1 MRLKDRINEMIEQ
14 YSITHDNPTV
24 LRELNKL
31 AALTQVV
38 IDWVNNN
45 DPTDFTEQI
54 KQINDRMD
62 EIETL
67 VRELNLEEISTELEA
82 LRASVADAVSKAA
95 QALTEAG
102 QAKSNADQALTKAG
116 QVETSLNAY
125 KTSNDQA
132 LEDLEATLTE
142 AVSNADTKAEAA
154 MTLADGAD
162 TNASNALTK
171 AGNALT
177 KAEQA
182 VLASGTAMNAAGE
195 ATEKAEAVEQ
205 ALSGKQDVLTFDQ
218 APTADSQNPVTSGG
232 VYKAIRNADIELDDN
247 VTQTSQNGVKS
258 SGIYKF
264 VKDNSGG
271 GTIALD
277 DTVTADSQNGVKS
290 SGIHAAIEA
299 ARTSLAAM
307 ITAANAVI
315 ESHTDDIAALH
326 EFQTTQD
333 TTNETHNTQIAAN
346 KKAVDDLTVK
356 VTDNEE
362 SVNTRFTQLE
372 GRLDTDEVLV
382 SGKQAQLYSKSGNRR
397 TNIMA
402 KVDKD
407 FGVRPADHST
417 LPTSLAVYN
426 ALADKQDTL
435 TFDQTPTADSQN
447 PVTSGGVFQAIQD
460 IPSGGEITLDDTV
473 TENSSNGVK
482 SSGIYQAIENAR
494 TSLKNM
500 IDAAN
505 IVITSHTDDIAAL
518 QEFQQTQEVA
528 NETHNTQI
536 TANKTAI
543 DRLTISKQDQLKT
556 GETNIST
563 DVITSMNDTAPEDG
577 KLATAKAVW
586 ERIESKGSGGG
597 SITYTGVTFEF
608 PKNNIITL
616 PNNFVPVFY
625 MMTIESANDNYD
637 NLYVK
642 GFAPYYVSG
651 LYPLS
656 YLQNILIATKTDFKG
671 GNVIGFDI
679 FTSKN
684 LLNFTTNNRIG
695 FVAANISSIMLS
707 SGEKPFTP
715 LKPPSEI
722 IIYGFYL

>member
-1 MRLKDRINEMIEQ
+1 MTIKDKINEMIEQ
-14 YSITHDNPTV
+14 YSITRDNPTV
-24 LRELNKL
+24 LRELIKL

-67 VRELNLEEISTELEA
+67 VRALNLEEISTELEA

-171 AGNALT
+171 AGSALT

-195 ATEKAEAVEQ
+195 ATAKAEAVEQ

-232 VYKAIRNADIELDDN
+232 VYKAIRNAGIELDDN

-264 VKDNSGG
+264 VKENSEAGRLDQLQEQIFELSNTMQVKLTFDSKPKKGSLNPVTSNGIFEAIQGSGG

-277 DTVTADSQNGVKS
+277 DTVTAESQNGVKS

-372 GRLDTDEVLV
+372 VRLDMDEGLV
-382 SGKQAQLYSKSGNRR
+382 SGKQEQLYSESGNRR
-397 TNIMA
+397 THIGA

-407 FGVRPADHST
+407 FGVRPANHST

-426 ALADKQDTL
+426 ALTNKQDVL

-447 PVTSGGVFQAIQD
+447 PVTSGGV
-460 IPSGGEITLDDTV
+460 
-473 TENSSNGVK
+473 
-482 SSGIYQAIENAR
+482 Y
-494 TSLKNM
+494 
-500 IDAAN
+500 
-505 IVITSHTDDIAAL
+505 AAL
-518 QEFQQTQEVA
+518 QGAGGGGKLKYEVLKKMFDA
-528 NETHNTQI
+528 SGVVSLPNGFTPVYVDFKINASPYTDGSY
-536 TANKTAI
+536 
-543 DRLTISKQDQLKT
+543 DRL
-556 GETNIST
+556 
-563 DVITSMNDTAPEDG
+563 
-577 KLATAKAVW
+577 
-586 ERIESKGSGGG
+586 
-597 SITYTGVTFEF
+597 
-608 PKNNIITL
+608 
-616 PNNFVPVFY
+616 
-625 MMTIESANDNYD
+625 
-637 NLYVK
+637 
-642 GFAPYYVSG
+642 YVSTFVTKYASG
-651 LYPLS
+651 MFPNQIVPYVCS
-656 YLQNILIATKTDFKG
+656 KTDFRS
-671 GNVIGFDI
+671 GNNIGYDLFFTNRRLVENTANNEIRINSIALGNLMLGDGTKPVTFDLG
-679 FTSKN
+679 N
-684 LLNFTTNNRIG
+684 EY
-695 FVAANISSIMLS
+695 VY
-707 SGEKPFTP
+707 
-715 LKPPSEI
+715 
-722 IIYGFYL
+722 IYGFTE

>member
-1 MRLKDRINEMIEQ
+1 MTIKDKINEMIEQ

-24 LRELNKL
+24 LSELIKL

-45 DPTDFTEQI
+45 DPTDFTDQI

-62 EIETL
+62 EIEEL
-67 VRELNLEEISTELEA
+67 VRALNLEEINTELEA
-82 LRASVADAVSKAA
+82 LRTSVADAVSKAA
-95 QALTEAG
+95 QALTDAG

-132 LEDLEATLTE
+132 LEDLEVTLTE

-171 AGNALT
+171 ANNALT

-195 ATEKAEAVEQ
+195 ATAKAEAVEQ

-232 VYKAIRNADIELDDN
+232 VYKAIRNAGIELDDN

-264 VKDNSGG
+264 VKENSEAGGLDQLQEQIFELSNTMQAKLTFDSKPKKGSLNPVTSNGIFEAIQGSGG
-271 GTIALD
+271 GTITLD
-277 DTVTADSQNGVKS
+277 DTVTAESQNGVKS

-315 ESHTDDIAALH
+315 ESHTDDIAALQ

-346 KKAVDDLTVK
+346 KKAVDDLTVT

-372 GRLDTDEVLV
+372 GRLDADEALIN
-382 SGKQAQLYSKSGNRR
+382 GKQNTIYSYVGNTRYLINERVNTDLNAQ
-397 TNIMA
+397 
-402 KVDKD
+402 
-407 FGVRPADHST
+407 PEDHNT

-426 ALADKQDTL
+426 ALTNKQDVL

-447 PVTSGGVFQAIQD
+447 PVTSGGV
-460 IPSGGEITLDDTV
+460 
-473 TENSSNGVK
+473 
-482 SSGIYQAIENAR
+482 Y
-494 TSLKNM
+494 
-500 IDAAN
+500 
-505 IVITSHTDDIAAL
+505 AAL
-518 QEFQQTQEVA
+518 QGAGGGGKLKYEVLKKRFDA
-528 NETHNTQI
+528 SGVVSLPDGFTPVYVDFMMDASPYTNGSY
-536 TANKTAI
+536 
-543 DRLTISKQDQLKT
+543 DRL
-556 GETNIST
+556 
-563 DVITSMNDTAPEDG
+563 
-577 KLATAKAVW
+577 
-586 ERIESKGSGGG
+586 
-597 SITYTGVTFEF
+597 
-608 PKNNIITL
+608 
-616 PNNFVPVFY
+616 
-625 MMTIESANDNYD
+625 
-637 NLYVK
+637 
-642 GFAPYYVSG
+642 YVSTFVTK
-651 LYPLS
+651 YASEMFPS
-656 YLQNILIATKTDFKG
+656 QIVPYVCSKTDFHS
-671 GNVIGFDI
+671 GNNIGYDLF
-679 FTSKN
+679 FTNRRLVENTANNEIKINSIALGN
-684 LLNFTTNNRIG
+684 LMLGDGTKPVTFNMENRY
-695 FVAANISSIMLS
+695 VY
-707 SGEKPFTP
+707 
-715 LKPPSEI
+715 
-722 IIYGFYL
+722 IYGFTE

>member
-1 MRLKDRINEMIEQ
+1 MTIKDKINEMIEQ

-24 LRELNKL
+24 LSELIKL

-67 VRELNLEEISTELEA
+67 VRALNLEEINTELEA
-82 LRASVADAVSKAA
+82 LRTSVADAVSKAA

-116 QVETSLNAY
+116 QVETALNAY
-125 KTSNDQA
+125 KTSNDKA
-132 LEDLEATLTE
+132 LEDLDAELTE

-171 AGNALT
+171 ANNALT

-195 ATEKAEAVEQ
+195 ATAKAEAVEQ

-232 VYKAIRNADIELDDN
+232 VYKAIRNDGIKLDDN

-264 VKDNSGG
+264 VKENSEAGRLDQLQEQIFELSNTMQVKLTFDSKPKKGSLNPVTSNGIFEAIQGSGG
-271 GTIALD
+271 GTITLD
-277 DTVTADSQNGVKS
+277 DTVTAESQNGVKS

-315 ESHTDDIAALH
+315 ESHTDDIAALQ
-326 EFQTTQD
+326 EFKTTQD

-346 KKAVDDLTVK
+346 KKAVDDLTVT

-362 SVNTRFTQLE
+362 SVNTRFAQLE
-372 GRLDTDEVLV
+372 GRIDTDEGLV
-382 SGKQAQLYSKSGNRR
+382 SGKQAQLYSESGDRR

-407 FGVRPADHST
+407 FGVRPANHNT
-417 LPTSLAVYN
+417 LATSLAVYN

-447 PVTSGGVFQAIQD
+447 PVTSGGV
-460 IPSGGEITLDDTV
+460 
-473 TENSSNGVK
+473 
-482 SSGIYQAIENAR
+482 Y
-494 TSLKNM
+494 
-500 IDAAN
+500 
-505 IVITSHTDDIAAL
+505 AAL
-518 QEFQQTQEVA
+518 QEAGGGGKLKYDVLKKRFDASGVVSLPDGFTPIYVDFIMQASPYKEGSY
-528 NETHNTQI
+528 
-536 TANKTAI
+536 
-543 DRLTISKQDQLKT
+543 DRLCV
-556 GETNIST
+556 ST
-563 DVITSMNDTAPEDG
+563 FVTKYAS
-577 KLATAKAVW
+577 
-586 ERIESKGSGGG
+586 R
-597 SITYTGVTFEF
+597 TY
-608 PKNNIITL
+608 PSQI
-616 PNNFVPVFY
+616 VP
-625 MMTIESANDNYD
+625 
-637 NLYVK
+637 YVC
-642 GFAPYYVSG
+642 S
-651 LYPLS
+651 
-656 YLQNILIATKTDFKG
+656 KTDFRS
-671 GNVIGFDI
+671 GNAIGYGLF
-679 FTSKN
+679 FTDRLLVDNTANNEIKLNSFALRN
-684 LLNFTTNNRIG
+684 L
-695 FVAANISSIMLS
+695 ML
-707 SGEKPFTP
+707 GDGTKPVTFSP
-715 LKPPSEI
+715 ENQYVY
-722 IIYGFYL
+722 IYGFTE

>member
-1 MRLKDRINEMIEQ
+1 MTIKDKINEMIEQ

-24 LRELNKL
+24 LRELRKL
-31 AALTQVV
+31 AELTQVV

-232 VYKAIRNADIELDDN
+232 VYKAIRNAGIELDDN

-264 VKDNSGG
+264 VMENQGGG
-271 GTIALD
+271 GTITLD
-277 DTVTADSQNGVKS
+277 DTVTAESQNGVKS

-372 GRLDTDEVLV
+372 ARLDMDEGLV
-382 SGKQAQLYSKSGNRR
+382 SGKQAQLYSESGDRR

-447 PVTSGGVFQAIQD
+447 PVTSGGV
-460 IPSGGEITLDDTV
+460 
-473 TENSSNGVK
+473 
-482 SSGIYQAIENAR
+482 Y
-494 TSLKNM
+494 
-500 IDAAN
+500 
-505 IVITSHTDDIAAL
+505 AAL
-518 QEFQQTQEVA
+518 QGAGGGGKLKYEVLKKRFDA
-528 NETHNTQI
+528 SGVVSLPDVFTPVYVDFKINASPYTDGSY
-536 TANKTAI
+536 
-543 DRLTISKQDQLKT
+543 DRL
-556 GETNIST
+556 
-563 DVITSMNDTAPEDG
+563 
-577 KLATAKAVW
+577 
-586 ERIESKGSGGG
+586 
-597 SITYTGVTFEF
+597 
-608 PKNNIITL
+608 
-616 PNNFVPVFY
+616 
-625 MMTIESANDNYD
+625 
-637 NLYVK
+637 
-642 GFAPYYVSG
+642 YVSTFVTKYASG
-651 LYPLS
+651 MFPNQIVPYVCS
-656 YLQNILIATKTDFKG
+656 KTDFRS
-671 GNVIGFDI
+671 GNNIGYDLFFTNRRLVENTANNEIKINSIALGNLMLGDGTKPVTFDPV
-679 FTSKN
+679 N
-684 LLNFTTNNRIG
+684 EY
-695 FVAANISSIMLS
+695 VY
-707 SGEKPFTP
+707 
-715 LKPPSEI
+715 
-722 IIYGFYL
+722 IYGFTE

>member
-1 MRLKDRINEMIEQ
+1 MTIKDKINEMIEQ

-24 LRELNKL
+24 LRELIKL
-31 AALTQVV
+31 ASLTQVV

-67 VRELNLEEISTELEA
+67 VRALNLEEISTELEA

-142 AVSNADTKAEAA
+142 TVSNADTKAEAA

-171 AGNALT
+171 ANNALT

-195 ATEKAEAVEQ
+195 ATAKAEAVEQ

-232 VYKAIRNADIELDDN
+232 VYKAIRNAGIELDDN

-258 SGIYKF
+258 SGIYEF
-264 VKDNSGG
+264 VKENSEAGRLDQLQEQIFELSNTMQSKLTFDSKPKKGSLNPVTSNGIFESIQGSGG

-277 DTVTADSQNGVKS
+277 DTVTAESQNGVKS

-372 GRLDTDEVLV
+372 GRLDTDKVLIDK
-382 SGKQAQLYSKSGNRR
+382 KQNMIYSLVDNTRSY
-397 TNIMA
+397 ISE
-402 KVDKD
+402 KVDIDLNAQPNNHK
-407 FGVRPADHST
+407 T

-426 ALADKQDTL
+426 ALTNKQDVL
-435 TFDQTPTADSQN
+435 TFDQTPIADSQN
-447 PVTSGGVFQAIQD
+447 PVTSGGVYAAMQEA
-460 IPSGGEITLDDTV
+460 GG
-473 TENSSNGVK
+473 G
-482 SSGIYQAIENAR
+482 
-494 TSLKNM
+494 
-500 IDAAN
+500 
-505 IVITSHTDDIAAL
+505 
-518 QEFQQTQEVA
+518 
-528 NETHNTQI
+528 
-536 TANKTAI
+536 
-543 DRLTISKQDQLKT
+543 
-556 GETNIST
+556 
-563 DVITSMNDTAPEDG
+563 G
-577 KLATAKAVW
+577 KLKYTVLNKRFNASGVVSLPEGFTPMYVYFKLEA
-586 ERIESKGSGGG
+586 SPYTNGS
-597 SITYTGVTFEF
+597 
-608 PKNNIITL
+608 
-616 PNNFVPVFY
+616 
-625 MMTIESANDNYD
+625 YD
-637 NLYVK
+637 NLYVSTFVPK
-642 GFAPYYVSG
+642 YEPGIFINTVVSYVCS
-651 LYPLS
+651 
-656 YLQNILIATKTDFKG
+656 KTDFRS
-671 GNVIGFDI
+671 GNIIGYDLF
-679 FTSKN
+679 FTNRFLVKH
-684 LLNFTTNNRIG
+684 TNNNEIKIDNLPLG
-695 FVAANISSIMLS
+695 NLML
-707 SGEKPFTP
+707 GDGTKPVTFDP
-715 LKPPSEI
+715 ENENVY
-722 IIYGFYL
+722 IYGFTE

>member
-1 MRLKDRINEMIEQ
+1 MTIKDKINEMIEQ

-24 LRELNKL
+24 LRELIKL

-67 VRELNLEEISTELEA
+67 VRALNLEEISTELEA

-171 AGNALT
+171 ANNALT

-195 ATEKAEAVEQ
+195 ATAKAEAVEQ

-232 VYKAIRNADIELDDN
+232 VYKAIRNAGIELDDN

-258 SGIYKF
+258 SGIYEF
-264 VKDNSGG
+264 VKENSEAGRLDQLQEQIFELSNTMQAKLTFDSKPKKGSLNPVTSNGIFESIQGIGG

-277 DTVTADSQNGVKS
+277 DTVTAESQNGVKS

-315 ESHTDDIAALH
+315 ESHTDDIAALQ

-372 GRLDTDEVLV
+372 GRLDMDEELINR
-382 SGKQAQLYSKSGNRR
+382 KQNQLYSR
-397 TNIMA
+397 TGSTQYNISEVVNTDLNA
-402 KVDKD
+402 QP
-407 FGVRPADHST
+407 RYHNT
-417 LPTSLAVYN
+417 IPTSLAVYN
-426 ALADKQDTL
+426 ALTNKQDTL
-435 TFDQTPTADSQN
+435 TFDQTPIADSQN
-447 PVTSGGVFQAIQD
+447 PVTSGGVYAAMQEA
-460 IPSGGEITLDDTV
+460 GG
-473 TENSSNGVK
+473 G
-482 SSGIYQAIENAR
+482 
-494 TSLKNM
+494 
-500 IDAAN
+500 
-505 IVITSHTDDIAAL
+505 
-518 QEFQQTQEVA
+518 
-528 NETHNTQI
+528 
-536 TANKTAI
+536 
-543 DRLTISKQDQLKT
+543 
-556 GETNIST
+556 
-563 DVITSMNDTAPEDG
+563 G
-577 KLATAKAVW
+577 KLKYTVLKKRFNASGVVSLPEGFTPMYVCFKLEA
-586 ERIESKGSGGG
+586 SPYTNGS
-597 SITYTGVTFEF
+597 
-608 PKNNIITL
+608 
-616 PNNFVPVFY
+616 
-625 MMTIESANDNYD
+625 YD
-637 NLYVK
+637 NLYVSTFVPK
-642 GFAPYYVSG
+642 YEPGIFINTVVSYVC
-651 LYPLS
+651 
-656 YLQNILIATKTDFKG
+656 NKTDFRS
-671 GNVIGFDI
+671 GNSIGYDLF
-679 FTSKN
+679 FTNRVLVKH
-684 LLNFTTNNRIG
+684 TNNNEIKIDNLSLGNLMLGDGTKPVTFDYENENVYICG
-695 FVAANISSIMLS
+695 FT
-707 SGEKPFTP
+707 E
-715 LKPPSEI
+715 
-722 IIYGFYL
+722 

>member
-1 MRLKDRINEMIEQ
+1 MTIKDKINEMIEQ

-24 LRELNKL
+24 LSELIKL

-45 DPTDFTEQI
+45 DPTDFTDQI

-62 EIETL
+62 EIEEL
-67 VRELNLEEISTELEA
+67 VRALNLEEINTELEA
-82 LRASVADAVSKAA
+82 LRTSVADAVSKAA
-95 QALTEAG
+95 QALTDAG

-171 AGNALT
+171 ANNALT

-195 ATEKAEAVEQ
+195 ATAKAEAVEQ

-232 VYKAIRNADIELDDN
+232 VYKAIRNAGIELDDN

-264 VKDNSGG
+264 VKENSEAGRLDQLQEQIFELSNTMQAKLTFDSKPKKGSLNPVTSNGIFEAIQGSGG
-271 GTIALD
+271 GTITLD
-277 DTVTADSQNGVKS
+277 DTVTAESQNGVKS

-315 ESHTDDIAALH
+315 ESHTDDIAALQ

-346 KKAVDDLTVK
+346 KKAVDDLTVT

-372 GRLDTDEVLV
+372 GRLDADEALIN
-382 SGKQAQLYSKSGNRR
+382 GKQNTIYSYVGNTRYLINERVNTDLNAQ
-397 TNIMA
+397 
-402 KVDKD
+402 
-407 FGVRPADHST
+407 PEDHNT

-426 ALADKQDTL
+426 ALTNKQDVL

-447 PVTSGGVFQAIQD
+447 PVTSGGV
-460 IPSGGEITLDDTV
+460 
-473 TENSSNGVK
+473 
-482 SSGIYQAIENAR
+482 Y
-494 TSLKNM
+494 
-500 IDAAN
+500 
-505 IVITSHTDDIAAL
+505 AAL
-518 QEFQQTQEVA
+518 QGAGGGGKLKYEVLKKRFDA
-528 NETHNTQI
+528 SGVVSLPDSFTPVYVDFIMDASPYTNGSY
-536 TANKTAI
+536 
-543 DRLTISKQDQLKT
+543 DRLHV
-556 GETNIST
+556 ST
-563 DVITSMNDTAPEDG
+563 FVTKYA
-577 KLATAKAVW
+577 
-586 ERIESKGSGGG
+586 SGM
-597 SITYTGVTFEF
+597 F
-608 PKNNIITL
+608 PSQI
-616 PNNFVPVFY
+616 VP
-625 MMTIESANDNYD
+625 
-637 NLYVK
+637 YVC
-642 GFAPYYVSG
+642 
-651 LYPLS
+651 
-656 YLQNILIATKTDFKG
+656 NKTDFHS
-671 GNVIGFDI
+671 GNDIGYDLF
-679 FTSKN
+679 FTNRRLVENTANNEIKINSIALGN
-684 LLNFTTNNRIG
+684 LMLGDGTKPVTFNMENRY
-695 FVAANISSIMLS
+695 VY
-707 SGEKPFTP
+707 
-715 LKPPSEI
+715 
-722 IIYGFYL
+722 IYGFTE

>member
-1 MRLKDRINEMIEQ
+1 MTIKDKINEMIEQ

-24 LRELNKL
+24 LSELIKL

-45 DPTDFTEQI
+45 DPTDFTDQI

-62 EIETL
+62 EIEEL
-67 VRELNLEEISTELEA
+67 VRALNLEEINTELEA
-82 LRASVADAVSKAA
+82 LRTSVSDAVSKAA
-95 QALTEAG
+95 QALTDAG
-102 QAKSNADQALTKAG
+102 RAKSNADQALTKAV

-171 AGNALT
+171 ANNALT

-195 ATEKAEAVEQ
+195 ATAKAEAVEQ

-264 VKDNSGG
+264 VKENSEAGRLDHLQEQIFELSNTMQVKLTFDSKPKKGSLNPVTSNGIFEAIQGSGG
-271 GTIALD
+271 GTITLD
-277 DTVTADSQNGVKS
+277 DTVTAESQNGVKS

-315 ESHTDDIAALH
+315 ESHTDDIAALQ

-346 KKAVDDLTVK
+346 KKAVDDLTVT

-372 GRLDTDEVLV
+372 GRLDADEGLV
-382 SGKQAQLYSKSGNRR
+382 SGKQAQLYSESGNRR
-397 TNIMA
+397 TNIGA

-407 FGVRPADHST
+407 FGVRPANHST

-447 PVTSGGVFQAIQD
+447 PVTSGGV
-460 IPSGGEITLDDTV
+460 
-473 TENSSNGVK
+473 
-482 SSGIYQAIENAR
+482 Y
-494 TSLKNM
+494 
-500 IDAAN
+500 
-505 IVITSHTDDIAAL
+505 AAL
-518 QEFQQTQEVA
+518 QGAGGGGKLKYEVLKKRFDA
-528 NETHNTQI
+528 SGVVSLPNGFTPVYVDF
-536 TANKTAI
+536 KTNASPYTDGSY
-543 DRLTISKQDQLKT
+543 DRL
-556 GETNIST
+556 
-563 DVITSMNDTAPEDG
+563 
-577 KLATAKAVW
+577 
-586 ERIESKGSGGG
+586 
-597 SITYTGVTFEF
+597 
-608 PKNNIITL
+608 
-616 PNNFVPVFY
+616 
-625 MMTIESANDNYD
+625 
-637 NLYVK
+637 
-642 GFAPYYVSG
+642 YVSTFVTKYASG
-651 LYPLS
+651 MFPNQIVPYVCS
-656 YLQNILIATKTDFKG
+656 KTDFRS
-671 GNVIGFDI
+671 GNNIGYDLFFTNRRLVENTANNEIRINSIALSNLMLGDGTKPVTFDLE
-679 FTSKN
+679 N
-684 LLNFTTNNRIG
+684 EY
-695 FVAANISSIMLS
+695 VY
-707 SGEKPFTP
+707 
-715 LKPPSEI
+715 
-722 IIYGFYL
+722 IYGFTE

>member
-1 MRLKDRINEMIEQ
+1 MTIKDKINEMIEQ

-24 LRELNKL
+24 LSELIKL

-62 EIETL
+62 EIEAL
-67 VRELNLEEISTELEA
+67 VRALNLEEINTELEA
-82 LRASVADAVSKAA
+82 LRTSVADAVSKAA

-171 AGNALT
+171 ANSALT

-195 ATEKAEAVEQ
+195 ATAKAEAVEQ

-232 VYKAIRNADIELDDN
+232 VYKAIRNAGIELDDN

-264 VKDNSGG
+264 VKENSEAGRLDQLQEQIFELSNTMQVKLTFDSKPKKGSLNPVTSNGIFEAIQGSGG
-271 GTIALD
+271 GTITLD
-277 DTVTADSQNGVKS
+277 DTVTAESQNGVKS

-315 ESHTDDIAALH
+315 ESHTDDIAALQ

-346 KKAVDDLTVK
+346 KRAVDNLTAK

-362 SVNTRFTQLE
+362 SVNTRFTQLNT
-372 GRLDTDEVLV
+372 RLDEVEGSV
-382 SGKQAQLYSKSGNRR
+382 SGKQAQLYAMHGSTR
-397 TNIMA
+397 TNI
-402 KVDKD
+402 KGETDITL
-407 FGVRPADHST
+407 GIRPPSHGSI
-417 LPTSLAVYN
+417 PTTLAVYN
-426 ALADKQDTL
+426 ALQNKQDTL
-435 TFDQTPTADSQN
+435 TFDQTPTADSEN
-447 PVTSGGVFQAIQD
+447 PVTSGGV
-460 IPSGGEITLDDTV
+460 
-473 TENSSNGVK
+473 
-482 SSGIYQAIENAR
+482 Y
-494 TSLKNM
+494 
-500 IDAAN
+500 
-505 IVITSHTDDIAAL
+505 AAL
-518 QEFQQTQEVA
+518 QGAGGGGKLKYEVLKKRFDA
-528 NETHNTQI
+528 SGVVSLPNGFTPVYVDFKME
-536 TANKTAI
+536 ASPYKEGSY
-543 DRLTISKQDQLKT
+543 DRL
-556 GETNIST
+556 
-563 DVITSMNDTAPEDG
+563 
-577 KLATAKAVW
+577 
-586 ERIESKGSGGG
+586 
-597 SITYTGVTFEF
+597 
-608 PKNNIITL
+608 
-616 PNNFVPVFY
+616 
-625 MMTIESANDNYD
+625 
-637 NLYVK
+637 
-642 GFAPYYVSG
+642 YVSTFVAK
-651 LYPLS
+651 YASVKVPS
-656 YLQNILIATKTDFKG
+656 QVVPYVCCKTDFRS
-671 GNVIGFDI
+671 GNNIGYDLF
-679 FTSKN
+679 FTNRQLVQNTVHNEIKINSIALGN
-684 LLNFTTNNRIG
+684 L
-695 FVAANISSIMLS
+695 ML
-707 SGEKPFTP
+707 GDGTKPVTFNP
-715 LKPPSEI
+715 GNEYA
-722 IIYGFYL
+722 IIYGFTE